1 MDTLKK
7 PDEILSE
14 DAIGGYNNH
23 ATGEQNAADVDAI
36 IRALEKKQLELLEQ
50 LEQRMENK
58 RLKLIY
64 ELEDQLNITL
74 PKT

>member
-1 MDTLKK
+1 M
-7 PDEILSE
+7 SE
-14 DAIGGYNNH
+14 ETMVEYDSNTIGAQH
-23 ATGEQNAADVDAI
+23 TADVGAI

-50 LEQRMENK
+50 LEKRMDDK